1 MTIAEKSTELGID
14 LAQIALDANI
24 IVTCSIDGAFD
35 CYCAGGLDQN
45 INICDE
51 NGVEISEWNMDFR
64 YKTHAFTEETPLAAI
79 QADFLAY
86 INAQQFVPK
95 QPTEVVTPKL

>member
-14 LAQIALDANI
+14 LAQIALEANKI
-24 IVTCSIDGAFD
+24 MTCTLEGVFD
-35 CYCAGGLDQN
+35 CYCAGGLNQN
-45 INICDE
+45 INIFNE
-51 NGVEISEWNMDFR
+51 NGDNISDAYYR
-64 YKTHAFTEETPLAAI
+64 YSTHEFTEETPLAAI